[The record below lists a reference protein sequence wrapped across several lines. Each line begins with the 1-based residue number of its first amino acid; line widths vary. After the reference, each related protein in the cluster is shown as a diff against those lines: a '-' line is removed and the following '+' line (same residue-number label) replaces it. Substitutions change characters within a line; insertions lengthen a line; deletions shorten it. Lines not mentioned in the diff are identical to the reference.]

1 MAEEF
6 VETKQ
11 RRLPMPGSKHRLILA
26 TLFVLVALPSAQADF
41 VAFSAS
47 KGGQTLPLPK
57 DLTNVNMKYL
67 INVKWGKYSGNKSR
81 IGVLPVENTSGAS
94 AMTVSGF
101 GSTVN
106 YNINGG
112 GVPVQGIGA
121 IITDV
126 MLRTG
131 RFRLVERKKLDQTL
145 HEQDL
150 GASGRIAKPSAAKIG
165 KVLGAQYLFQAVV
178 TNYEDGVESKGGGI
192 GGLIG
197 GTAGALLGGLSMKSS
212 KAIIGMN
219 FRMIDATTSEV
230 IYTDQ
235 VQVDLSSSGLSFGG
249 LGFSGGVGLGGFL
262 SKYAK
267 TPIGHAVIAAV
278 NKGVFD
284 LVKHVGS
291 TSTTGSVIKV
301 KGNRIYLNLGS
312 SVVKIGDVLTL
323 KRKGEELIDPDTGIS
338 LGGEEEVIGQVKV
351 TTAKAKYSFAKPV
364 GVKPSAIKRGD
375 KVESQRAA
383 EPLMY
388 AKQWNPPKEES
399 FLGSFGGKSGNSSN
413 NGEEDSSGNR

>member
-1 MAEEF
+1 MF
-6 VETKQ
+6 GSQ
-11 RRLPMPGSKHRLILA
+11 RYIILGALIALG
-26 TLFVLVALPSAQADF
+26 ALPTVQADF
-41 VAFSAS
+41 VAFSAA
-47 KGGQTLPLPK
+47 KGGQTLPLPE
-57 DLTNVNMKYL
+57 DLSNVDMKFL
-67 INVKWGKYSGNKSR
+67 INVKWGKYSGNKTR
-81 IGVLPVENTSGAS
+81 VGVLQVENTSGAS

-112 GVPVQGIGA
+112 GVPVQGIEA

-131 RFRLVERKKLDQTL
+131 RFRLVERKVLDQAL
-145 HEQDL
+145 REQDL

-165 KVLGAQYLFQAVV
+165 KILGAQYLFKAVV
-178 TNYEDGVESKGGGI
+178 TNYETGVESSGGGI
-192 GGLIG
+192 GGFLG
-197 GTAGALLGGLSMKSS
+197 GTAGALLGSLSMKSS

-219 FRMIDATTSEV
+219 FRLIDATTSEV

-249 LGFSGGVGLGGFL
+249 LGFAGGAGLGGFL

-284 LVKHVGS
+284 LVKHAGS
-291 TSTTGSVIKV
+291 ASTTGSVIKV

-312 SVVKIGDVLTL
+312 SIVKVGDVLTL

-338 LGGEEEVIGQVKV
+338 LGGEEEAIGQVKV
-351 TTAKAKYSFAKPV
+351 TTTKAKYSFAKPV
-364 GVKPSAIKRGD
+364 GVKSSAIKRGD

-383 EPLMY
+383 EPLMF
-388 AKQWNPPKEES
+388 AKQWNPPQEES
-399 FLGSFGGKSGNSSN
+399 FLGSFGGKSSNRSNSMD
-413 NGEEDSSGNR
+413 GDPSGDR

>member
-1 MAEEF
+1 MLAIKRNL
-6 VETKQ
+6 V
-11 RRLPMPGSKHRLILA
+11 LVSILA
-26 TLFVLVALPSAQADF
+26 VVALPTAQADF
-41 VAFSAS
+41 VAFSVS
-47 KGGQTLPLPK
+47 KSGKAMALPQELG
-57 DLTNVNMKYL
+57 NVDMKYL

-94 AMTVSGF
+94 GMSVSGF
-101 GSTVN
+101 GSTIN
-106 YNINGG
+106 YNLNGG

-131 RFRLVERKKLDQTL
+131 RFRLVERKKLDQAL

-192 GGLIG
+192 GGFIG
-197 GTAGALLGGLSMKSS
+197 GTAGALLGSLSMKSS

-219 FRMIDATTSEV
+219 FRMINATTSEV

-249 LGFSGGVGLGGFL
+249 LGFSGGAGLGGFL

-284 LVKHVGS
+284 LVKHAGS
-291 TSTTGSVIKV
+291 SSSSGSVIKV
-301 KGNRIYLNLGS
+301 KGSRIYINMGS
-312 SVVKIGDVLTL
+312 GVVKVGDVLTL

-338 LGGEEEVIGQVKV
+338 LGGEEEAIGQLKV
-351 TTAKAKYSFAKPV
+351 TATKAKYSFAKPV
-364 GVKPSAIKRGD
+364 GVKSSAIKRGD
-375 KVESQRAA
+375 KVESTRAA

-388 AKQWNPPKEES
+388 AKQWNPPQDKG
-399 FLGSFGGKSGNSSN
+399 FLGSFSGKSSGSN
-413 NGEEDSSGNR
+413 NSGGDPADNR

>member
-1 MAEEF
+1 MF
-6 VETKQ
+6 GSQ
-11 RRLPMPGSKHRLILA
+11 RYIILGALIALG
-26 TLFVLVALPSAQADF
+26 ALPTVQADF
-41 VAFSAS
+41 VAFSAA
-47 KGGQTLPLPK
+47 KGGQTLPLPE
-57 DLTNVNMKYL
+57 DLSNVDMKFL
-67 INVKWGKYSGNKSR
+67 INVKWGKYSGNKTR
-81 IGVLPVENTSGAS
+81 VGVLQVENTSGAS

-112 GVPVQGIGA
+112 GVPVQGIEA

-131 RFRLVERKKLDQTL
+131 RFRLVERKVLDQAL
-145 HEQDL
+145 REQDL

-165 KVLGAQYLFQAVV
+165 KILGAQYLFKAVV
-178 TNYEDGVESKGGGI
+178 TNYETGVESSGGGI
-192 GGLIG
+192 GGFLG
-197 GTAGALLGGLSMKSS
+197 GTAGALLGSLSMKSS

-219 FRMIDATTSEV
+219 FRLIDATTSEV

-249 LGFSGGVGLGGFL
+249 LGFAGGAGLGGFL

-284 LVKHVGS
+284 LVKHAGS
-291 TSTTGSVIKV
+291 ASTTGSVIKV

-312 SVVKIGDVLTL
+312 SVVKVGDVLTL

-338 LGGEEEVIGQVKV
+338 LGGEEEAIGQVKV
-351 TTAKAKYSFAKPV
+351 TTTKAKYSFAKPV
-364 GVKPSAIKRGD
+364 GVKSSAIKRGD

-383 EPLMY
+383 EPLMF
-388 AKQWNPPKEES
+388 AKQWNPPQEES
-399 FLGSFGGKSGNSSN
+399 FLGSFGGKSSNRSNSMD
-413 NGEEDSSGNR
+413 GDPSGDR

>member
-1 MAEEF
+1 M
-6 VETKQ
+6 
-11 RRLPMPGSKHRLILA
+11 LWSKHHLILA
-26 TLFVLVALPSAQADF
+26 TLLVLGIWPAAQADF

-47 KGGQTLPLPK
+47 KEGQTLPLPA
-57 DLTNVNMKYL
+57 DLTNVDMKYL
-67 INVKWGKYSGNKSR
+67 VNVKWGKYSGNKTR
-81 IGVLPVENTSGAS
+81 VGVLGVENTSGAS
-94 AMTVSGF
+94 SMTVSGL
-101 GSTVN
+101 GGTIN
-106 YNINGG
+106 YNLNGG
-112 GVPVQGIGA
+112 GVPVQGIEA

-131 RFRLVERKKLDQTL
+131 RFRLVERKVLDQTL
-145 HEQDL
+145 REQDL

-165 KVLGAQYLFQAVV
+165 KVLGAQYLFKAVV
-178 TNYEDGVESKGGGI
+178 TNYEAGVEQKGGGL

-197 GTAGALLGGLSMKSS
+197 GTAGALLGGFSMKSS

-219 FRMIDATTSEV
+219 FRLIDATTSEV

-284 LVKHVGS
+284 LVKHAGS
-291 TSTTGSVIKV
+291 ASTTGSVIKV
-301 KGNRIYLNLGS
+301 KGSRIYLNLGK
-312 SVVKIGDVLTL
+312 SVVQVGDMLTL

-338 LGGEEEVIGQVKV
+338 LGGEEEAIGQVKV
-351 TTAKAKYSFAKPV
+351 TATKAKYSFAKPV
-364 GVKPSAIKRGD
+364 GVKTSAIKRGD
-375 KVESQRAA
+375 KVESQRPAA
-383 EPLMY
+383 ALMF
-388 AKQWNPPKEES
+388 AKQWNPPQDKG
-399 FLGSFGGKSGNSSN
+399 FFGNLSGNSN
-413 NGEEDSSGNR
+413 NRSSGMEDPAGDR

>member
-1 MAEEF
+1 M
-6 VETKQ
+6 
-11 RRLPMPGSKHRLILA
+11 LGSKYYLILA
-26 TLFVLVALPSAQADF
+26 AFLALGSSPIAHADF

-57 DLTNVNMKYL
+57 DLTDVDMKYL
-67 INVKWGKYSGNKSR
+67 INVKWGKYSGNKTR
-81 IGVLPVENTSGAS
+81 VGVLQVENTSGAS
-94 AMTVSGF
+94 SMTVSGF
-101 GSTVN
+101 GGTVN
-106 YNINGG
+106 YNVNGG

-131 RFRLVERKKLDQTL
+131 RFRLVERKVLDQTL
-145 HEQDL
+145 REQDL

-165 KVLGAQYLFQAVV
+165 KVLGAQYLFKAVV
-178 TNYEDGVESKGGGI
+178 TNYEAGVEQKGGGL
-192 GGLIG
+192 GGFIG
-197 GTAGALLGGLSMKSS
+197 GTAGALLGGFSMKSS

-219 FRMIDATTSEV
+219 FRLIDATTSEV

-249 LGFSGGVGLGGFL
+249 LGFSGGAGLGGFL

-284 LVKHVGS
+284 LVKHAGS
-291 TSTTGSVIKV
+291 ASTTGSVIKV
-301 KGNRIYLNLGS
+301 KGNRIYLNLGNG
-312 SVVKIGDVLTL
+312 VVKVGDVLTL

-338 LGGEEEVIGQVKV
+338 LGGEEEAIGQVKI
-351 TTAKAKYSFAKPV
+351 TAAKAKYSFAKPI
-364 GVKPSAIKRGD
+364 GVKPSQIKRGD

-383 EPLMY
+383 EPLMF
-388 AKQWNPPKEES
+388 AKQWNPPQDKGFFSS
-399 FLGSFGGKSGNSSN
+399 FSGKSSN
-413 NGEEDSSGNR
+413 RSDSMDADPSGDR